1 MIKIFILTITLFL
14 FGCNT
19 IVGSVK
25 GVGRDMKAA
34 TVYTRDAFTG
44 NPISDESSNWLIGSE
59 FYVWPKLYKTRLT
72 LAKILIYDGET
83 GIRTFDSVAT
93 IHTFQACWLEK
104 S

>member
-1 MIKIFILTITLFL
+1 MSKVFILSITLLL

-44 NPISDESSNWLIGSE
+44 NPISDESGN
-59 FYVWPKLYKTRLT
+59 
-72 LAKILIYDGET
+72 
-83 GIRTFDSVAT
+83 
-93 IHTFQACWLEK
+93 
-104 S
+104 

>member
-1 MIKIFILTITLFL
+1 MLKVCVLTITLFL

-44 NPISDESSNWLIGSE
+44 NPISDESGN
-59 FYVWPKLYKTRLT
+59 
-72 LAKILIYDGET
+72 
-83 GIRTFDSVAT
+83 
-93 IHTFQACWLEK
+93 
-104 S
+104 